1 MDPTQSGFGSG
12 LQSAQA
18 SLQRNIRKFQFSM
31 CKPNRVFLVV
41 GKRGSG
47 KSLLLLDILH
57 KTSNMIDFA
66 LAMTATI
73 PTQKKLSRHIAR
85 QYVRL
90 GGYDHDLADKFLQV
104 CKALVQNKARRRNMA
119 LILDDCI
126 GGDNGKFLKGNTI
139 SSLVLNGRHF
149 HSSLYIT
156 TQYLM
161 TVPPA
166 IRSNTDYVFVL
177 AESSRVVRKK
187 IWETFF
193 GMISTFVEFE
203 KFFSVATQHYSA
215 LVLDTTQSSNNIEDC
230 VFWYKA
236 KVDTIPTDFHI
247 GRKCFDFLK
256 PKSHP
261 DLKRLP

>member
-1 MDPTQSGFGSG
+1 MSSTLNGLGSG

-18 SLQRNIRKFQFSM
+18 VLQRNIRKFKMSS
-31 CKPNRVFLVV
+31 CKPNRVFLII

-47 KSLLLLDILH
+47 KSLLLLDALH
-57 KTSNMIDFA
+57 KTSNLLDFA
-66 LAMTATI
+66 LAMTSTV
-73 PTQKKLSRHIAR
+73 PTQKQLSKHIAP
-85 QYVRL
+85 QYVRM
-90 GGYDHDLADKFLQV
+90 GGYNHDVAEKFLQV
-104 CKALVQNKARRRNMA
+104 AKALVKNKARRRNMA

-126 GGDNGKFLKGNTI
+126 GGDNGKFLKGSTI
-139 SSLVLNGRHF
+139 SDLVLNGRHF

-161 TVPPA
+161 TIPPA
-166 IRSNTDYVFVL
+166 IRSNSDYVFVL

-193 GMISTFVEFE
+193 GMISTFNEFE

-215 LVLDTTQSSNNIEDC
+215 LVVDTTRSSNKIEDC

-236 KVDTIPTDFHI
+236 NVESIPVDFKI
-247 GRKCFDFLK
+247 GRKCFEDLR
-256 PKSHP
+256 PRTHP